1 MHPLILLSLV
11 RIRSVCRMREY
22 KIYRNIWEIRS
33 IMEVSSSCWCNLSRR
48 QYSNCKAFSITP
60 LNRILCPDN
69 KDRRRRILSF
79 SIHLDESV
87 FVLSTATIISRNT
100 YTLLTALTP
109 PNDTFQQRGHYLLQN
124 VRLERK
130 IEYDRYGRTF
140 LRRSL
145 KSVIKHRI
153 YLFFLT
159 LNIIISRTDGDSPSL
174 IWPHSNYNSP
184 P

>member
-87 FVLSTATIISRNT
+87 FVLSTVTIISRNT

-124 VRLERK
+124 VGLKEK
-130 IEYDRYGRTF
+130 LNMTDTAEHFFVVLWNLLLNTEYIFFSSRWTLSF
-140 LRRSL
+140 LGLMEIRQ
-145 KSVIKHRI
+145 V
-153 YLFFLT
+153 
-159 LNIIISRTDGDSPSL
+159 
-174 IWPHSNYNSP
+174 
-184 P
+184 